1 MAPSTLAPLPSNSLG
16 HTRVLYRLADGDV
29 ENEPVSSA
37 LTAVPLE
44 HASPMRG
51 FYSWRGKR
59 NLEGVQFFA
68 TTGAHVPFE
77 SRLEA
82 QYVLAADFDP
92 DVVAISAQPVAFLWP
107 HGTPGQKNHVPD
119 FFIRRANGDGALID
133 VRAAGFV
140 DKSKAQFD
148 ATAEVCDKVGW
159 RYEVWTG
166 LDRFL
171 MDGITFISG
180 YHRVASGHHQVS
192 PTGDTQTQPGSKAHK
207 GKGQAKSEKVGK
219 NIKDRKSK
227 VHKHKHKGHG
237 HGHGHGHGKKPS
249 IPKPT
254 PTPTPT
260 PAPTASFADFLAKT
274 SVSTLARFDG
284 GDAGATGYDANSKNY
299 YTGQQLCTTA
309 DFCRTA
315 WASDMVFDDQGRLI
329 VGWGDWTTNMDS
341 FGTDRVGV
349 IAQDPLTGEHL
360 SERVPLGTEAF
371 DVIRQI
377 DGHLWIPTTD
387 PSDKPGAGQRS
398 GNIPGVWVNDG
409 ADGSWR
415 LIQGPAGMIHVFDVA
430 VVGDDVYLAGSTQNE
445 GAVVYKG
452 TRAGGDFELIR
463 SSAAV
468 SGLPYDQRAWDRTYS
483 IAADENGV
491 YFFEDGKTTR
501 GLYAYDPDT
510 GSVTRMTGPN
520 QELLGVVGHD
530 VVDTGVGMKE
540 RAPAVTMG
548 GV

>member
-1 MAPSTLAPLPSNSLG
+1 MKHTNSWISKPLALSAAVLVGVSALAPAAQAAPP
-16 HTRVLYRLADGDV
+16 A
-29 ENEPVSSA
+29 
-37 LTAVPLE
+37 
-44 HASPMRG
+44 HA
-51 FYSWRGKR
+51 K
-59 NLEGVQFFA
+59 
-68 TTGAHVPFE
+68 AH
-77 SRLEA
+77 
-82 QYVLAADFDP
+82 
-92 DVVAISAQPVAFLWP
+92 
-107 HGTPGQKNHVPD
+107 
-119 FFIRRANGDGALID
+119 
-133 VRAAGFV
+133 
-140 DKSKAQFD
+140 
-148 ATAEVCDKVGW
+148 
-159 RYEVWTG
+159 
-166 LDRFL
+166 
-171 MDGITFISG
+171 G
-180 YHRVASGHHQVS
+180 YHRVAQTSDTAD
-192 PTGDTQTQPGSKAHK
+192 TGTKTNSKAQK
-207 GKGQAKSEKVGK
+207 GKGHDKSQKVGK
-219 NIKDRKSK
+219 NIKDQKSK
-227 VHKHKHKGHG
+227 GKGHYKG
-237 HGHGHGHGKKPS
+237 KGHGKKPS
-249 IPKPT
+249 APT
-254 PTPTPT
+254 PAPT

-274 SVSTLARFDG
+274 TVSTLGRFDG

-315 WASDMVFDDQGRLI
+315 WASDMAFDDQGRLI
-329 VGWGDWTTNMDS
+329 VGWGDWDTNMDS
-341 FGTDRVGV
+341 FGTDRVGI

-377 DGHLWIPTTD
+377 DGNLWIPTTD

-415 LIQGPAGMIHVFDVA
+415 LIQGPSSLIHVFDVA
-430 VVGDDVYLAGSTQNE
+430 VVGDNVYLAGSTRDG

-491 YFFEDGKTTR
+491 YFFEDGERTR

-520 QELLGVVGHD
+520 QELLGAYYYEMGYAGGKVYLTSINEVRTVNADGKTASADLDGGVSTNSNSDTVVVSDEHGDAYMSRMVIDPQDPEARYYAIVKIDPAGGPLQVYATVPYEQLHPDAQYQGGPRSLAVRDGKAWLSTNDGHVV
-530 VVDTGVGMKE
+530 VVDLLDTPVPYPMF
-540 RAPAVTMG
+540 
-548 GV
+548 